1 MAELDAFERV
11 FRAEVQK
18 RKDRGDNAP
27 SWSDVKRLV
36 KEYGLFDKD
45 KMEDPDFK
53 ARLKETATELAMAIM
68 TVESDGD
75 APITTKKRKSAS
87 TRDEP
92 EERPTKRVKQTAS
105 KASKKQA
112 KIEEDFEDE
121 PNEKPAK
128 KVASRKESTKKSK
141 QKIDDSDEEE
151 EEKVPAKK
159 AHKAIPPKSPE
170 MSHVAPVEEKRIPAA
185 DVAEM
190 SDSALSIVVDD
201 SPKKAKTVKKEKKKA
216 EPKPSKGAQ
225 KGKESKEKSK
235 GNTPGDADEEQI
247 KRLKSFVVA
256 CGVRKKWAKEFEG
269 MEDKPKKQ
277 ITRLKEILAD
287 LGMSG
292 RLSMEKAK
300 AIRARREL
308 AEELEEVVQFE
319 KHRGMPKDEDGTKTR
334 RKQRDS
340 PPENASEDEEQ
351 LAANPPQ
358 RRKNILAFLDDQSE
372 EE

>member
-216 EPKPSKGAQ
+216 IR
-225 KGKESKEKSK
+225 
-235 GNTPGDADEEQI
+235 ADEHHS
-247 KRLKSFVVA
+247 R
-256 CGVRKKWAKEFEG
+256 
-269 MEDKPKKQ
+269 
-277 ITRLKEILAD
+277 
-287 LGMSG
+287 
-292 RLSMEKAK
+292 
-300 AIRARREL
+300 
-308 AEELEEVVQFE
+308 
-319 KHRGMPKDEDGTKTR
+319 
-334 RKQRDS
+334 
-340 PPENASEDEEQ
+340 Q
-351 LAANPPQ
+351 LANEPIRSQSPAKGLK
-358 RRKNILAFLDDQSE
+358 REKNLKKSPKETHRVTQTRNRSNVSRAL
-372 EE
+372 

>member
-36 KEYGLFDKD
+36 KEHGLFDKD

-112 KIEEDFEDE
+112 KIEEDSEDE

-190 SDSALSIVVDD
+190 SDSALSVVVDD

-269 MEDKPKKQ
+269 MEDKPNKQ
-277 ITRLKEILAD
+277 IARLKEILAD

-340 PPENASEDEEQ
+340 PPEDASEDEEQ